1 MKTDSLA
8 VFNAEQTAG
17 LLGFPELV
25 SALANACTEYANGAI
40 AAPERQVVPFP
51 QGGVMLSMPATA
63 HDIGIHKLVN
73 VTPGN
78 RGLGLP
84 TIHGVVSVFDG
95 KTGRE
100 LCVLDG
106 PTVTAR
112 RTAAVSM
119 LGLKT
124 FLGSAPQHV
133 ALIGTGTQAHGHI
146 EALAALYP
154 GLRVTAMGTSQPKA
168 QAFINTHRHLPLQLL
183 SSTTLPDD
191 VDAVITLTTSAIP
204 VYQQPGQCGR
214 LLIGVGA
221 FKPELAEIGPT
232 TLRTS
237 RIFVDD
243 PAGARHEAGDLIQAQ
258 VDWSGVMALAH
269 ALTHGAPLGEPIVFK
284 TVGCAAWDL
293 AAARCALNAIKV
305 PGLNR

>member
-1 MKTDSLA
+1 MKTDSVA
-8 VFNAEQTAG
+8 IFNAEQTAD
-17 LLGFPELV
+17 LLDFPELV
-25 SALANACTEYANGAI
+25 DAIASACIEYANGAI

-78 RGLGLP
+78 RALGLP

-124 FLGSAPQHV
+124 FLKTAPQHV
-133 ALIGTGTQAHGHI
+133 ALIGTGTQAIGHAQ
-146 EALAALYP
+146 ALAALYP
-154 GLRVTAMGTSQPKA
+154 GLRVSAVGTSQPKA
-168 QAFINTHRHLPLQLL
+168 QAFVDTHRHLPLQLQA
-183 SSTTLPDD
+183 TTILPDD
-191 VDAVITLTTSAIP
+191 ADAVITLTTSSVP
-204 VYQQPGQCGR
+204 VYQQPALAGR

-221 FKPELAEIGPT
+221 FKPELAEIGPA
-232 TLRTS
+232 TLHAS
-237 RIFVDD
+237 QVYVDD
-243 PAGARHEAGDLIQAQ
+243 PAGARHEAGDLIQADI
-258 VDWSGVMALAH
+258 DWSGVLPLAQALAN
-269 ALTHGAPLGEPIVFK
+269 GAPFNQPIVFK

-293 AAARCALNAIKV
+293 AAARCALGKI
-305 PGLNR
+305 

>member
-1 MKTDSLA
+1 MKTDTVA
-8 VFNAEQTAG
+8 IFNAEQTAG
-17 LLGFPELV
+17 LLGFVELV
-25 SALANACTEYANGAI
+25 SAIESACTEYTKGSI

-78 RGLGLP
+78 RALGLP

-95 KTGRE
+95 KTGQE

-124 FLGSAPQHV
+124 FLPAAPTHV
-133 ALIGTGTQAHGHI
+133 ALIGTGTQALGHI

-154 GLRVTAMGTSQPKA
+154 GLRVTAVGTSLPKA
-168 QAFINTHRHLPLQLL
+168 QAFVDTHQHLPLQLL
-183 SSTTLPDD
+183 ATTALPND
-191 VDAVITLTTSAIP
+191 VDAVITLTTSSVP
-204 VYQQPGQCGR
+204 VYQQPARAGL

-221 FKPELAEIGPT
+221 FKPELAEIGPS
-232 TLRTS
+232 TLLAS
-237 RIFVDD
+237 QIYVDD
-243 PAGARHEAGDLIQAQ
+243 PAGARHEAGDLIQAKI
-258 VDWSGVMALAH
+258 DWSGVLPLSH
-269 ALTHGAPLGEPIVFK
+269 ALSHGAPFHQPIVFK

-293 AAARCALNAIKV
+293 AAARCALAKIKSAT
-305 PGLNR
+305 